1 MKFTI
6 SATFLATVALA
17 PVATALVASTN
28 VLPVCGKA
36 VLKTAY
42 DHVKCRKPLPV
53 GMLHFLALPLL
64 FFVSQL
70 AFTLLDF
77 VILFHL
83 HSGLINPL
91 PLDKDL
97 RIYAS
102 PLTSIRY

>member
-17 PVATALVASTN
+17 PVVAALVASTN

-53 GMLHFLALPLL
+53 DRDCWCLDAGFRAAYETGVSKACPSPADKTRYQDQVNLADCIGVQG
-64 FFVSQL
+64 FWGV
-70 AFTLLDF
+70 
-77 VILFHL
+77 VI
-83 HSGLINPL
+83 
-91 PLDKDL
+91 K
-97 RIYAS
+97 
-102 PLTSIRY
+102 